1 MWVTWV
7 TRSDLS
13 RNKLS
18 KETRLESEWKFVKIL
33 TYQVFVI
40 FLLLQSFTFS
50 RSVFFA
56 QISTTRIWISTTES
70 CKDFKVTTP
79 TMAGEIL
86 HSLSPKSIKR
96 GILQNLQRLSIVSS
110 FHLFISSSPP
120 KVPDNAWV
128 FYILV
133 NLGQIFQNYNSDCQ
147 SNQKWYQGC
156 RYCGPKLYYYHQF
169 LCPTNH
175 KHF

>member
-7 TRSDLS
+7 TRSDPS
-13 RNKLS
+13 QNKLS
-18 KETRLESEWKFVKIL
+18 KQTRLESEWKFVKIL

-40 FLLLQSFTFS
+40 FLLQQPFPFS

-56 QISTTRIWISTTES
+56 QSSTTRIQISTTES
-70 CKDFKVTTP
+70 CKGFKVTTP

-96 GILQNLQRLSIVSS
+96 GILQNLQKLSIVSF
-110 FHLFISSSPP
+110 FHLFLPSFPP
-120 KVPDNAWV
+120 KVSDNAWV

-133 NLGQIFQNYNSDCQ
+133 NLGQIFQNYKSDCQ
-147 SNQKWYQGC
+147 SNQE
-156 RYCGPKLYYYHQF
+156 
-169 LCPTNH
+169 
-175 KHF
+175 